1 LQICLARWHRLQITK
16 AGRTRRVTKL
26 AGFISA
32 SKLGQHL
39 LERWFRGTGTSIL
52 VFPARIHTVVN
63 SKYNPNAAFGGRFY
77 HGFGMAGT
85 HRTSYN
91 ALGSALANDTY
102 LT

>member
-1 LQICLARWHRLQITK
+1 M
-16 AGRTRRVTKL
+16 
-26 AGFISA
+26 SA
-32 SKLGQHL
+32 SKLG
-39 LERWFRGTGTSIL
+39 RRRFRFDRFRGTGTSIL
-52 VFPARIHTVVN
+52 VFPARIHTELN

-91 ALGSALANDTY
+91 ALGSALATDTY